1 MYKLSTDLCYVNRC
15 LRLRVCVIY
24 KDKLNKEKISK
35 TNFNG
40 NDYLTIKTYPYLS
53 LEISNETERK
63 ETWNYQKT
71 INLDRFGMFKFVDS
85 TKPLIESF
93 TKEKGLFFYDMN
105 KRLHVNKELANK
117 NSITISLSFSRSIW
131 LSPIVVRDR
140 DSNIEMEGIVM
151 CFDSIAN
158 YVTLTYDE
166 FRFLVDYV
174 EKLDLESIGLQLITF
189 AEVTKNKSF
198 TKIDELVTEQIP
210 ESSNKPK
217 DSITGI
223 GPVKKEENLPKI

>member
-1 MYKLSTDLCYVNRC
+1 
-15 LRLRVCVIY
+15 
-24 KDKLNKEKISK
+24 
-35 TNFNG
+35 
-40 NDYLTIKTYPYLS
+40 
-53 LEISNETERK
+53 
-63 ETWNYQKT
+63 
-71 INLDRFGMFKFVDS
+71 
-85 TKPLIESF
+85 
-93 TKEKGLFFYDMN
+93 
-105 KRLHVNKELANK
+105 
-117 NSITISLSFSRSIW
+117 
-131 LSPIVVRDR
+131 
-140 DSNIEMEGIVM
+140 M
-151 CFDSIAN
+151 CFDSMAN